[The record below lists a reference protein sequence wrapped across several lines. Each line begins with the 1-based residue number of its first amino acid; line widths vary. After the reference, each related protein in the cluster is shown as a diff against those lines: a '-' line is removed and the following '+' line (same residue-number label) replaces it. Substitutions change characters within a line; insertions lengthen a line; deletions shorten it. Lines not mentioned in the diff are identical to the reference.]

1 MRAEVRQ
8 ECSTLITKR
17 QSTVNHMGC
26 IGCIDDLSLEGPW
39 SRVTR
44 EGISGHASPSRC
56 ELLSTHSTA
65 PHGLALKGRL
75 YPVKVALVQGCAWR
89 DLTPHGLFLECL
101 AKPMKFVRS
110 T

>member
-1 MRAEVRQ
+1 MQHTDNEA
-8 ECSTLITKR
+8 
-17 QSTVNHMGC
+17 TVDREPYGLHR
-26 IGCIDDLSLEGPW
+26 LHRRPLEGPW

-44 EGISGHASPSRC
+44 DDISGHASRGRC